1 MNPFIE
7 HGKGVTMQWP
17 MIFHIFDDRYGQQK
31 AKVPQTLERAANV
44 GFVAPAATVGFH
56 GLARAATV
64 GYVGVVEGLKRALVL
79 KPICNCLF
87 VGHFFF

>member
-1 MNPFIE
+1 
-7 HGKGVTMQWP
+7 MQWP

-31 AKVPQTLERAANV
+31 GKLPQTLGQRQRAVNV
-44 GFVAPAATVGFH
+44 GSVAVGPATTVGHH
-56 GLARAATV
+56 GLAQAATV
-64 GYVGVVEGLKRALVL
+64 GYVGVVEGLKRALVP